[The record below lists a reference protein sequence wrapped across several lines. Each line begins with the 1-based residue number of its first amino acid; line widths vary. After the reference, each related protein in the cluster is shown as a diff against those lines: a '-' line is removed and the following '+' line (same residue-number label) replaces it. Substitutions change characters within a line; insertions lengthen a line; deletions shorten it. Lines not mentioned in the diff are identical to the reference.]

1 MYRKSGESSWATR
14 EIAALDFLLGIPLEA
29 EREIVLSGL
38 AAERE
43 ITTGGNGNGNG
54 KGKGNGNGNGNGKG
68 SVSKKHVDLDR
79 SLSND
84 GEEKHQITTPY
95 SNAGLEKGGWWD
107 AMIQKD
113 ERVIKRREQ
122 LELETGI
129 LERPSGN
136 SDENGAEMNIINMNM
151 HNMHMNPT
159 SIRPNTAG
167 SSAGGSRKA
176 EATTTASFIPGRRLD
191 GHEATL
197 VHIPREAAQT
207 ELKTRYRTV
216 ARLVHVLKFG

>member
-43 ITTGGNGNGNG
+43 ITTGGNGNG
-54 KGKGNGNGNGNGKG
+54 KGKG

-84 GEEKHQITTPY
+84 EEEKHQITTPRDREGSY